1 MTQPPPEPPEER
13 EPNAPPPPSSPP
25 PSFPPPPP
33 PGEPGWGA
41 PPPPPPPPP
50 GGGQGWGPPPSP
62 GQWQGPPPGPT
73 GPSGPRADFGARLIG
88 ALIDGAILFVV
99 NFVLRVVTG
108 ATIGGILDF
117 VVDAAYVIYLI
128 QTPSGQTVG
137 MRAMNIRTVD
147 AVTGGRV
154 DAGKAVVRYIVGIV
168 SGFACLVGYLWMLWD
183 PEKQTWHDKASGT
196 YVVPTAYYPVE
207 RWPG

>member
-1 MTQPPPEPPEER
+1 MTQPPPPEPPE
-13 EPNAPPPPSSPP
+13 PPEGWSSN
-25 PSFPPPPP
+25 PPPP
-33 PGEPGWGA
+33 PGGADWGA
-41 PPPPPPPPP
+41 PPPPPP
-50 GGGQGWGPPPSP
+50 GGAGWGPPPSP
-62 GQWQGPPPGPT
+62 GQWQGPPPGAT
-73 GPSGPRADFGARLIG
+73 GPSGPRADFGTRLLG

-117 VVDAAYVIYLI
+117 VVDAAYVIYLV
-128 QTPSGQTVG
+128 QSPSGQTVG
-137 MRAMNIRTVD
+137 MRVMSIRTID

-154 DAGKAVVRYIVGIV
+154 DAGKSVVRYVVGIV
-168 SGFACLVGYLWMLWD
+168 SGLACLVGYFWMLWD